1 MSNVFE
7 KNGARV
13 IPLRSSEQMQKL
25 RQVRVFTT
33 ARALEIAMAEQDVK
47 HAREDLS
54 PFDTDKVRCI
64 KLDILVDRL
73 ERLVT
78 TVMR

>member
-13 IPLRSSEQMQKL
+13 IPLRSSEQMQRL

-33 ARALEIAMAEQDVK
+33 ARALEIAMAEQDVN

-54 PFDTDKVRCI
+54 PRDSDEARI
-64 KLDILVDRL
+64 AKLDILVDRL
-73 ERLVT
+73 ERLVSV
-78 TVMR
+78 VMR

>member
-7 KNGARV
+7 KTGARV

-33 ARALEIAMAEQDVK
+33 ARALEIAMAETDVEM
-47 HAREDLS
+47 AEAALCPS
-54 PFDTDKVRCI
+54 DTDETRCT
-64 KLDILVDRL
+64 KLEIVISRL
-73 ERLVT
+73 KKQLA
-78 TVMR
+78 TVLR

>member
-7 KNGARV
+7 KTGARV

-47 HAREDLS
+47 HAREDMS
-54 PFDTDKVRCI
+54 PHDTDKVRCI